1 MCRFTAIFPPLAKTA
16 ISLSLLLLLLHLVAS
31 PAELVGN
38 LLAADALL
46 LALAFAG
53 SLAGVAIQ
61 WRKWHELLVSIRPTT
76 RAYESLR
83 SLLVGFSLGMVSPGR
98 VGELGRGAL
107 FEGRRVEGVVMA
119 GADRACSAGVTVV
132 VAVLGLAFIH
142 PASALAC
149 GAGLAAAG
157 GLLLRHGGALPLLR
171 KWTAATPWFSA
182 AGRITA
188 ALVSIPRTLFL
199 RVLLWSLLFNLVFFA
214 QFYLLALSW
223 IELTP
228 QGIAAIPVIFGLK
241 TLAPVGFLDLGP
253 REAASALVFSSIGL
267 DPIAAINA
275 ALLLWLLNV
284 ALPAVAG
291 GFWISVEA
299 AATLFEKRRTGP
311 GLPTSEFSPVSGA
324 PVRSVCEFEGTATR

>member
-1 MCRFTAIFPPLAKTA
+1 MCGFTPIFPALAKTA

-31 PAELVGN
+31 PGELLGN
-38 LLAADALL
+38 LLAVDPLL
-46 LALAFAG
+46 LMLAFSG

-76 RAYESLR
+76 RAESLR
-83 SLLVGFSLGMVSPGR
+83 SLLVGFFLGMVSPGR

-107 FEGRRVEGVVMA
+107 FEGRRVEGVVLA

-132 VAVLGLAFIH
+132 VAVLGLAFIN
-142 PASALAC
+142 PAAALAC

-157 GLLLRHGGALPLLR
+157 GLLLRHGGALPPLLQ

-182 AGRITA
+182 AGRMATA
-188 ALVSIPRTLFL
+188 FVSISRTLFL
-199 RVLLWSLLFNLVFFA
+199 RVLLLSLLFNLLFFA

-223 IELTP
+223 IELPP
-228 QGIAAIPVIFGLK
+228 QGIAAIPIIFGLK

-253 REAASALVFSSIGL
+253 REAAAAFVFSSIGL
-267 DPIAAINA
+267 DPVAAINA

-284 ALPAVAG
+284 TLPAVAG
-291 GFWISVEA
+291 GAWISVEA
-299 AATLFEKRRTGP
+299 AAKLFKSAGRPQAFPRASFH
-311 GLPTSEFSPVSGA
+311 L
-324 PVRSVCEFEGTATR
+324 